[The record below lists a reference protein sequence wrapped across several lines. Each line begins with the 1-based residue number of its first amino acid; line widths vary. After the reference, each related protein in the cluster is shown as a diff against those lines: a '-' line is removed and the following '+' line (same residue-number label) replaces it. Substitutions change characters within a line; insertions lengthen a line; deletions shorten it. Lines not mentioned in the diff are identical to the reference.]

1 MVCQTGQPNHS
12 GCAMC
17 LLPAGVQAQ
26 ALLEL
31 RGDRELNSMRA
42 MMCCWLWPTL
52 SQHSGRELQGSNA
65 EPSLAAWALSHGQH
79 NYQVQGCKSGEEG
92 QAHLEHRRDEAAV
105 RHGDGQGDVD
115 MLIVGDALGIRRAHC
130 RRGDCGFWTARS
142 EASMTATG
150 TARPHCRDSVCLW
163 TVHP

>member
-1 MVCQTGQPNHS
+1 MVCRQVSLITVD
-12 GCAMC
+12 
-17 LLPAGVQAQ
+17 VQCVCFLQ
-26 ALLEL
+26 EFKPKPYLEL

-52 SQHSGRELQGSNA
+52 SQHSDRELQGSNA

-130 RRGDCGFWTARS
+130 RRGEFWLL
-142 EASMTATG
+142 
-150 TARPHCRDSVCLW
+150 DS
-163 TVHP
+163 TV